1 MQNAFVEIGSLSS
14 VGDRTIDADDADD
27 VDDEESGDDFPITI
41 AIALLAGLIAM
52 IVVLVCII
60 IFCCCYIISRNNRC
74 GLLE

>member
-1 MQNAFVEIGSLSS
+1 MRNAFVEIGSLSS
-14 VGDRTIDADDADD
+14 VGDRTIDADD

-60 IFCCCYIISRNNRC
+60 IFCCCYIISRNNRY